1 MLEHI
6 RHRFESLLFLSI
18 NGKRK
23 EKKKKRDTIKSYELK
38 FHNLSKI
45 NSIHRE

>member
-23 EKKKKRDTIKSYELK
+23 EKKKERHDQKLRV
-38 FHNLSKI
+38 KI
-45 NSIHRE
+45 S